1 MITKEVISFAFVKDE
16 MEIDHIPLSEV
27 EFVREM
33 VDIGERRSSI
43 TKIQNMNAECTE
55 KGAGVC
61 AHTLQ
66 ISTIKDGHNSGR
78 AYYIQIESKEKMDTL
93 LTFLQASSKA
103 ARKRLEA
110 QNAFRK
116 TQYRVR
122 KLYESNYSQAFI
134 ALLITLVNAPALPHP
149 PTHPHLHP
157 STLPPPRNSGV
168 GHRLHCWTIMI
179 ARRTSESFAP

>member
-55 KGAGVC
+55 KGS

-134 ALLITLVNAPALPHP
+134 ALLITLVNAPARPPP
-149 PTHPHLHP
+149 PTHPHFHP

>member
-55 KGAGVC
+55 KGS

-149 PTHPHLHP
+149 PTHPHFHP